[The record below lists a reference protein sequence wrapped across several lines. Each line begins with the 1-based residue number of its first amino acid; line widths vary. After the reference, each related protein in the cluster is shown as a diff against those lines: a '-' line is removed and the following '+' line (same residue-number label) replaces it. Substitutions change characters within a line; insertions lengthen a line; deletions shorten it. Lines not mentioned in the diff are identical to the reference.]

1 MDKIQRKN
9 VNLRNTL
16 LALYNLP
23 QEARIRTVYQAMGI
37 DIDREENSRCM
48 VAWAVRGVVPDAVA
62 AALRRDFPALAEDV
76 LAGTLV
82 MDGAPAQRPS

>member
-62 AALRRDFPALAEDV
+62 AALQYAAEHHLTAHPV
-76 LAGTLV
+76 SQGET
-82 MDGAPAQRPS
+82 S